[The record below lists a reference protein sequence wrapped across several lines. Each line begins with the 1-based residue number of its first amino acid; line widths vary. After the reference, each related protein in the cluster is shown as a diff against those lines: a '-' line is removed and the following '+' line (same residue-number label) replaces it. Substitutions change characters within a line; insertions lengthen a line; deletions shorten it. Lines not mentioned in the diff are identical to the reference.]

1 MRAHATKSPHLSLPP
16 RRGKRLGKRRP
27 ADQLE
32 RIRGF
37 ERFERSAAL
46 ERFER
51 MSNQGPLDGVR
62 VLDLTRVLAGPYCT
76 MFLGDLGAE
85 VVKVEQPG
93 VGDDTRGWGPPFA
106 GGESA
111 YFLCINRNKKSITL
125 DLKSAEG
132 IELLKKL
139 ATCADVLIENFRP
152 GTMERL
158 GLAEKDL
165 RAVNPR
171 LIYASLSGFGAD
183 GPMSDVPGYDL
194 IIQAWGGLMSIT
206 GMPDGEPTK
215 VGVAIIDLVAGL
227 MLGKSIAAALFAREK
242 LGIGQKID
250 TSLLEAEVACLINAG
265 SNYLVEGT
273 IPGRWG
279 NAHPTIVPYQSFKT
293 ADGFLVIG
301 VASESIWQRFCPAI
315 GKAELADDSRFVKNA
330 NRVENRVALIAMLSE
345 MFLSRDTDTWLG
357 LLNEAEVP
365 CAPIQ
370 TIDKV
375 LTAPQVRHRD
385 MVVEVDHPTAG
396 PVRMAGIPVK
406 FSATPASVRLPPPL
420 LGQHTE
426 EILETWLGMK
436 NKDINELKEKKV
448 L

>member
-1 MRAHATKSPHLSLPP
+1 
-16 RRGKRLGKRRP
+16 
-27 ADQLE
+27 
-32 RIRGF
+32 
-37 ERFERSAAL
+37 
-46 ERFER
+46 
-51 MSNQGPLDGVR
+51 MSNPNKGPLDGIR

-76 MFLGDLGAE
+76 MFLGDLGADI
-85 VVKVEQPG
+85 VKVEQPG
-93 VGDDTRGWGPPFA
+93 IGDDTRGWGPPFA

-111 YFLCINRNKKSITL
+111 YFLCVNRNKKSITL

-132 IELLKKL
+132 IGLLRRL
-139 ATCADVLIENFRP
+139 ASSADVLIENFRP

-158 GLAEKDL
+158 GLGEKDL
-165 RAVNPR
+165 RATNPR

-183 GPMSDVPGYDL
+183 GPMSDAPGYDL

-227 MLGKSIAAALFAREK
+227 MLGKSIVAALFAREK
-242 LGIGQKID
+242 LGAGQKID
-250 TSLLEAEVACLINAG
+250 TSLLEAEVACLINVG
-265 SNYLVEGT
+265 SNYLVEGK

-301 VASESIWQRFCPAI
+301 VASEGIWRRFCAAI
-315 GKAELADDSRFVKNA
+315 GRAEWADDPRFAKNS
-330 NRVENRVALIAMLSE
+330 NRVENRGALIAALSE
-345 MFLSRDTDTWLG
+345 IFLGRETDAWLK
-357 LLNEAEVP
+357 LLNEGEVP
-365 CAPIQ
+365 CAPVQ

-375 LTAPQVRHRD
+375 FAASQVRHRD
-385 MVVEVDHPTAG
+385 MLVEIDHPTAG
-396 PVRMAGIPVK
+396 LVRMAGIPVK

-426 EILETWLGMK
+426 EVLASWVGIKGEEIK
-436 NKDINELKEKKV
+436 ELKRKKV
-448 L
+448 I